1 MICISSSN
9 DERRFSYAIGFVLIT
24 TNISWLEL
32 ERSCGK
38 IYLDHVTQL
47 ESPFGYENSPL
58 GYATN
63 NIDTIALGKL
73 QN

>member
-9 DERRFSYAIGFVLIT
+9 GIHRFSYAIGFVIIT

-32 ERSCGK
+32 ERSCSK
-38 IYLDHVTQL
+38 MYLDHVAQL

-58 GYATN
+58 GYSTN
-63 NIDTIALGKL
+63 NIDTLSFGKL
-73 QN
+73 